1 MSDFCDPVRAKT
13 VVRVVH
19 EAAHVDMA
27 AVASVAS
34 KTVPYEAPRTD
45 DVVDAGSTTWHVR
58 VLGVAGHV
66 LDVKLDK
73 HSANADRRLHVAWG
87 VVLPKLHC
95 VGSAAASV

>member
-1 MSDFCDPVRAKT
+1 MSELVEPVRAKT
-13 VVRVVH
+13 VVRVLH

-27 AVASVAS
+27 AVAS

-95 VGSAAASV
+95 VGFAAASV